1 MEFPLVQTI
10 MNSLVLGA
18 VYVLAASGMSL
29 LFGVS
34 RIFNFAHG
42 EFYMIGAYVTYLLY
56 GVAGLPYVIA
66 LVIAMVVTGGLGVLT
81 DRFMF
86 RKIRGQVTPALVLSF
101 GLAMLLN
108 GLALQVFGE
117 RDRAVASAFSGKITG
132 PGFSIPN
139 EKLGIVFA
147 SLIIMLALWF
157 YIQRT
162 KQGRAIRAVAQDSEV
177 AEAYGV
183 NANGI
188 CMLSFSISTALAG
201 AAGVLVAPVYFV
213 EPFMGSGIILK
224 LLIVVVL
231 GGLGTIQGAALGG
244 ILLGFIE
251 GFSVMLIGGL
261 GYIPGFVVMM
271 IILMVRPWGLIGIR
285 E

>member
-1 MEFPLVQTI
+1 MDFPLTQTI
-10 MNSLVLGA
+10 LNSLVLGA

-56 GVAGLPYVIA
+56 GVVGFPYVFA
-66 LVIAMVVTGGLGVLT
+66 LVIAMVVTGGLGMVMDT
-81 DRFMF
+81 FFF

-101 GLAMLLN
+101 GLAMLLS
-108 GLALQVFGE
+108 GTALQIFGE
-117 RDRAVASAFSGKITG
+117 RDKAVASAFTGRITG

-139 EKLGIVFA
+139 EKLGIVVA
-147 SLIIMLALWF
+147 SLIIMVALWF

-183 NANGI
+183 NVNGI
-188 CMLSFSISTALAG
+188 SLLSFSISTALAG

-231 GGLGTIQGAALGG
+231 GGLGTIQGAAVGG
-244 ILLGFIE
+244 LILGFIE

-261 GYIPGFVVMM
+261 GYIPGFVAMM
-271 IILMVRPWGLIGIR
+271 IILLVRPWGLMGIK